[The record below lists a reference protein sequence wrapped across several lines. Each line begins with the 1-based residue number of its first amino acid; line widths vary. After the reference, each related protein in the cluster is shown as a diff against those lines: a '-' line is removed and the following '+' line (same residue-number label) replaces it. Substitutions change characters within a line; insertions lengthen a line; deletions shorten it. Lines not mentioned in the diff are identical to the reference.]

1 MAKGFLTRVT
11 YSNGLWISGVLV
23 LLTSMLLT
31 FLFNTDAPSAQV
43 DKTVFSYFPG
53 FKYVSD
59 GLYSLLDHTW
69 LRYLIAFLSIITGA
83 VLLQYLSTD
92 NRLVRVRSFFPFFL
106 YCLISAALFPHVSPL
121 RTYVAALFLIGANL
135 RIFSVLERNEMGRAL
150 FDASLL
156 LGLASLVINR
166 LTWLLPFYWLAAFQ
180 QQSLNLKTILSSLMG
195 FGSIYWLIG
204 GASFLL
210 DDFNYLRLWADNVWS
225 IEWMAVN
232 RVTPT
237 TVAFL
242 CGLALILIIAVGS
255 FMGQRNQDKLRTRN
269 QLYGFLWLW
278 LGMKALWITAAKS
291 NTAFLSLLMIPTLI
305 FWAHYFSLKD
315 NRFSRLLF
323 VVLLVFCVLVFGF
336 YSPF

>member
-1 MAKGFLTRVT
+1 M
-11 YSNGLWISGVLV
+11 
-23 LLTSMLLT
+23 
-31 FLFNTDAPSAQV
+31 
-43 DKTVFSYFPG
+43 
-53 FKYVSD
+53 
-59 GLYSLLDHTW
+59 
-69 LRYLIAFLSIITGA
+69 
-83 VLLQYLSTD
+83 
-92 NRLVRVRSFFPFFL
+92 
-106 YCLISAALFPHVSPL
+106 

-278 LGMKALWITAAKS
+278 LGMKVLWITAAKS